1 MNTSNHRISAQRGI
15 VLITSIVMLV
25 MMSLIAITMIRLG
38 TRHTQVVNNEQ
49 LRVEAEAA
57 ANYALDLVLNDSAN
71 TWKVYEGAGRI
82 EKVNIGLDDMTAAS
96 TTAIDVTVNQ
106 LQCRRITV
114 IPNNR
119 LIDTDPVGGINFVS
133 AANASCFGGGQT
145 QMTIVDTS
153 SGASSSGDSLCA
165 DALYEVRA
173 QTSDARLLGAN
184 AVITQG
190 VNVRRSVLE
199 LDSCD

>member
-1 MNTSNHRISAQRGI
+1 MNTSIRRIPAQQGL
-15 VLITSIVMLV
+15 VLISSIVMLV
-25 MMSLIAITMIRLG
+25 MMSLIAISMIRLG

-71 TWKVYEGAGRI
+71 TWDVYEGAGRS
-82 EKVNIGLDDMTAAS
+82 EKVNIGLNDMTAAS
-96 TTAIDVTVNQ
+96 TTAIDVTVHQ
-106 LQCRRITV
+106 LQCRRIRV
-114 IPNNR
+114 LKNEE
-119 LIDTDPVGGINFVS
+119 LISSQGGMNFVS
-133 AANASCFGGGQT
+133 ASNASCFGGGQN
-145 QMTIVDTS
+145 QMTIVDTG

-165 DALYEVRA
+165 SALYEVRA

-184 AVITQG
+184 VVITQG
-190 VNVRRSVLE
+190 VNVMRSVLE

>member
-1 MNTSNHRISAQRGI
+1 MNTSNRNISAQQGI

-71 TWKVYEGAGRI
+71 TWKVYEGAGKI
-82 EKVNIGLDDMTAAS
+82 EKINIGLNDMVAAS
-96 TTAIDVTVNQ
+96 TTAIDVTVHQ
-106 LQCRRITV
+106 LQCRRIRV
-114 IPNNR
+114 LKNEE
-119 LIDTDPVGGINFVS
+119 LISSQGGMNFVS
-133 AANASCFGGGQT
+133 ASNASCFGGGQN
-145 QMTIVDTS
+145 QMTIVDTG

-165 DALYEVRA
+165 SALYEVQA
-173 QTSDARLLGAN
+173 QTSDARLLSAN
-184 AVITQG
+184 VVITQG
-190 VNVRRSVLE
+190 VNVMRSVLE

>member
-1 MNTSNHRISAQRGI
+1 MNTSNRNLSAQQGI

-82 EKVNIGLDDMTAAS
+82 EKVNIGLDDMMAAS
-96 TTAIDVTVNQ
+96 TTAIDVTVHQ
-106 LQCRRITV
+106 LQCRRIRV
-114 IPNNR
+114 LKNEE
-119 LIDTDPVGGINFVS
+119 LISSQGGMNFVS
-133 AANASCFGGGQT
+133 ASNASCFGGGQN
-145 QMTIVDTS
+145 QMTIVDTG
-153 SGASSSGDSLCA
+153 SGASSAGDSLCA
-165 DALYEVRA
+165 SALYEVRA

>member
-1 MNTSNHRISAQRGI
+1 MNTSNRNISAQQGI

-82 EKVNIGLDDMTAAS
+82 EKVNIGLNDMVAAS
-96 TTAIDVTVNQ
+96 TTAIDVTVRQ
-106 LQCRRITV
+106 LQCKRIRV
-114 IPNNR
+114 LKNEE
-119 LIDTDPVGGINFVS
+119 LISSQGGTNFVS
-133 AANASCFGGGQT
+133 AINASCFGGGQT
-145 QMTIVDTS
+145 QMTIVDTG

-165 DALYEVRA
+165 SALYEVQA